1 MLVQESLTLV
11 ETCKLYTFIGV
22 LIFLAIILF
31 ACLIRAIMG
40 PRVADRVIAVNM
52 MGTVVMVMISIL
64 ALLLKEGYLMDIC
77 LIYACI
83 SFLAVVVITKVYLGV
98 FAERMIEEEEKHGD
112 VLICTWKCLPSY
124 RNGRIC
130 NRSIRHFPP
139 KLRTEP
145 SALGSTRRYLRYQ
158 LMHDRPHDNGGIH
171 LHDPQDGAGY
181 SVLLDGLARILTPA
195 CESRDN
201 YLR

>member
-64 ALLLKEGYLMDIC
+64 ALLLKDGYLMDIC

-112 VLICTWKCLPSY
+112 V
-124 RNGRIC
+124 
-130 NRSIRHFPP
+130 
-139 KLRTEP
+139 
-145 SALGSTRRYLRYQ
+145 
-158 LMHDRPHDNGGIH
+158 
-171 LHDPQDGAGY
+171 
-181 SVLLDGLARILTPA
+181 
-195 CESRDN
+195 
-201 YLR
+201 